1 MFLSRLEERNY
12 SPKSLAVYL
21 RALMDLEAS
30 LMRQRVEIVRNVNV
44 NHLEAYRLELI
55 ERKLSPATIHLY
67 LRTVRQ
73 FFGFLVEENAVF
85 LNPAE
90 RLPNPPPPMRLPAV
104 PTEAEINRIL
114 AHPRTSTPLGV
125 RDRALLETAYG
136 AALRLNELVCM
147 TIDGLHL
154 DEGTARVRG
163 KGDRERV
170 VPLGAE
176 SVRWLGRYLADVR
189 PGLVQQATD
198 RLWIGIQGAPLSYPG
213 VVAII
218 RTHVRAAGLT
228 IPVSPHSFRRAC
240 ATHMLRRG
248 ASPLLIQQLLGH
260 ASLKHLGHYLRVSIR
275 ELKTTHATTRPG
287 S

>member
-1 MFLSRLEERNY
+1 
-12 SPKSLAVYL
+12 
-21 RALMDLEAS
+21 MDLEAS
-30 LMRQRVEIVRNVNV
+30 LMRQRVETVRNVNGG
-44 NHLEAYRLELI
+44 HLEAYRRELI
-55 ERKLSPATIHLY
+55 ERKLSPSTIHLY

-73 FFGFLVEENAVF
+73 FFGFLIEENTVF

-90 RLPNPPPPMRLPAV
+90 LLPNPPPTRRLPAV
-104 PTEAEINRIL
+104 PTEAEIARIV
-114 AHPRTSTPLGV
+114 AHPRTSAPLDV
-125 RDRALLETAYG
+125 RDRALLETVYG

-176 SVRWLGRYLADVR
+176 AVRCLVRYVADVR
-189 PGLVQQATD
+189 PGLMEQATD
-198 RLWIGIQGAPLSYPG
+198 RVWIGTRGDPLSYPG

-218 RTHVRAAGLT
+218 RTHVRAAGVT

-260 ASLKHLGHYLRVSIR
+260 ASLKHLGQYLRVSIR